1 MTPRRPPVLP
11 GPVEDPAATSAAA
24 ARADLTAAPEPA
36 EQPPSEFTGRPGE
49 LVGWVQPPRGRMS
62 RAGAREALAT
72 ALGVASTEL
81 ATLSPGTV
89 SQALDRMRA
98 IAADRL
104 RLAAAAERDELTGAS
119 RRGAGL
125 ELLARE
131 VSRSQR
137 LGQPL
142 TVAFLD
148 VDGLKAVND
157 ELGHPAGDRLLQ
169 EVVAALHERLRGYDV
184 VTRYGGDEFV
194 VVLPGTAE
202 AVAERL
208 LTGINSQIRQ
218 RTGGRGVSIGI
229 AELAEGESATEVLAR
244 ADQVLVGRRRRL
256 RARGSR

>member
-1 MTPRRPPVLP
+1 MARVTVTSAP
-11 GPVEDPAATSAAA
+11 GPAV
-24 ARADLTAAPEPA
+24 RASPEPA
-36 EQPPSEFTGRPGE
+36 GGAGE
-49 LVGWVQPPRGRMS
+49 LVGWVQPARGRMT
-62 RAGAREALAT
+62 RAGARDALAT

-89 SQALDRMRA
+89 SQALDRLRA
-98 IAADRL
+98 IAIDRL

-131 VSRSQR
+131 VSRSRR

-169 EVVAALHERLRGYDV
+169 DVVGALHERLRGYDV

-194 VVLPGTAE
+194 VVLPGTGQ

-208 LTGINSQIRQ
+208 LSGINAQIRQ
-218 RTGGRGVSIGI
+218 RTGGRGVSIGV

-244 ADQVLVGRRRRL
+244 ADQLLVGRRRR
-256 RARGSR
+256 RRSRDSR